1 MIRKLCALGAAVLSR
16 PCAVGLI
23 CGPIPLFMG
32 TVLVPGLIRFFSDSK
47 KEKIIKSDKFPLKE
61 KIDFGI
67 SDTKL
72 KIIID
77 KIDSDVVNDSE
88 KMKQALYEIERSIS
102 YWKKSKLIEEIEIIC
117 VLPETKVGKSAQLE
131 VLFFS
136 QKLAE
141 TLQSKIKIIEK
152 QFFYDIQSEISEN
165 EVEENLKQKLKTE
178 IGIGCKIGISPDGK
192 IQFR

>member
-1 MIRKLCALGAAVLSR
+1 MIRKLWTLGAAVLI

-23 CGPIPLFMG
+23 CEPIPLFMG
-32 TVLVPGLIRFFSDSK
+32 TVLVPGLIRFLSDSK
-47 KEKIIKSDKFPLKE
+47 KEKIIKSDKSSLEE
-61 KIDFGI
+61 KINLGI

-77 KIDSDVVNDSE
+77 KIDSDFANDSE
-88 KMKQALYEIERSIS
+88 KVKQALSEIERSIS
-102 YWKKSKLIEEIEIIC
+102 YWKKSKLIEKIEIIC

-152 QFFYDIQSEISEN
+152 QFFYDIQPEISEN
-165 EVEENLKQKLKTE
+165 EVEEKMKEKLKTE

>member
-1 MIRKLCALGAAVLSR
+1 MIRKLCALGLV
-16 PCAVGLI
+16 

-32 TVLVPGLIRFFSDSK
+32 TVLVPGLIRFLTDSK
-47 KEKIIKSDKFPLKE
+47 KEKIIKSDKSSLEE
-61 KIDFGI
+61 KFNLGI

-72 KIIID
+72 KIIVD
-77 KIDSDVVNDSE
+77 GIDSDFVNDSE
-88 KMKQALYEIERSIS
+88 KVKQALSEIERSIS

-117 VLPETKVGKSAQLE
+117 VLPETKVGKSVQLE

-141 TLQSKIKIIEK
+141 TLKSKIKIIEK
-152 QFFYDIQSEISEN
+152 QFFYDIQPEIAES
-165 EVEENLKQKLKTE
+165 EVEEKLKQKLKTE
-178 IGIGCKIGISPDGK
+178 IGLSCKIVISPNGK

>member
-1 MIRKLCALGAAVLSR
+1 MIKKLWALGAAVPKS
-16 PCAVGLI
+16 CALGLV

-32 TVLVPGLIRFFSDSK
+32 TVIVPRVIRYFGESK
-47 KEKIIKSDKFPLKE
+47 KEKIN
-61 KIDFGI
+61 FGI

-88 KMKQALYEIERSIS
+88 KMKQALSEIERSIS
-102 YWKKSKLIEEIEIIC
+102 YWKKSKSIEEIEVIC
-117 VLPETKVGKSAQLE
+117 VLPETKVGKSVQLE

-141 TLQSKIKIIEK
+141 ILKSKIKIIEK
-152 QFFYDIQSEISEN
+152 QFFYDIQPEIAES
-165 EVEENLKQKLKTE
+165 EVEEKLKQKLKTE
-178 IGIGCKIGISPDGK
+178 IGLSCKIGISSDGK
-192 IQFR
+192 IQFK

>member
-1 MIRKLCALGAAVLSR
+1 MIRKLCALGLV
-16 PCAVGLI
+16 

-32 TVLVPGLIRFFSDSK
+32 TVLVPGLIRFLSDSK
-47 KEKIIKSDKFPLKE
+47 KEKIIKSDKSSLEE

-77 KIDSDVVNDSE
+77 KIDSEFVNDSE
-88 KMKQALYEIERSIS
+88 KVKQALSEIERSIS
-102 YWKKSKLIEEIEIIC
+102 YWKKINLIEEIEVIC
-117 VLPETKVGKSAQLE
+117 VLPETKIGKTAQLE

-141 TLQSKIKIIEK
+141 TLKSKIKIIEK
-152 QFFYDIQSEISEN
+152 QFFYDIQPEIAES
-165 EVEENLKQKLKTE
+165 EVEEKLKQKLKTE
-178 IGIGCKIGISPDGK
+178 IGISCKIGISSDGK
-192 IQFR
+192 IQFK

>member
-88 KMKQALYEIERSIS
+88 KMKQALSEIERSIS

-141 TLQSKIKIIEK
+141 ILKSKIKIIEK
-152 QFFYDIQSEISEN
+152 QFFYDIQPEIAES
-165 EVEENLKQKLKTE
+165 EVEEKLKQKLKTE
-178 IGIGCKIGISPDGK
+178 IGLSCKIGISSDGK
-192 IQFR
+192 IQFK

>member
-1 MIRKLCALGAAVLSR
+1 MIRKLWALGAAVPI

-32 TVLVPGLIRFFSDSK
+32 TVLVPGLIRFLSDSK
-47 KEKIIKSDKFPLKE
+47 KEKTIKSDKSSLEE
-61 KIDFGI
+61 KFNLGI

-77 KIDSDVVNDSE
+77 KIDSDFANDSE
-88 KMKQALYEIERSIS
+88 KLKQALSEIERSIS

-117 VLPETKVGKSAQLE
+117 VLPETKVGKTAQLE

-152 QFFYDIQSEISEN
+152 QFFYDIQPEIAES
-165 EVEENLKQKLKTE
+165 EVEEKMKEKLKTE
-178 IGIGCKIGISPDGK
+178 IGIGCKIGILPDGK

>member
-1 MIRKLCALGAAVLSR
+1 MIRKLWVLGAVVPI

-32 TVLVPGLIRFFSDSK
+32 TVLVPGLIRFLSDSK
-47 KEKIIKSDKFPLKE
+47 KEIIIKSDKSSLDE
-61 KIDFGI
+61 KINLGI
-67 SDTKL
+67 TDNKL

-77 KIDSDVVNDSE
+77 KIDSDFVNDSE
-88 KMKQALYEIERSIS
+88 KVKQALSEIECSIS
-102 YWKKSKLIEEIEIIC
+102 YWKKINTIEEIEVIC
-117 VLPETKVGKSAQLE
+117 VLPETKVGKSVQLE

-152 QFFYDIQSEISEN
+152 QFFYDIQPEIAES
-165 EVEENLKQKLKTE
+165 EVEGKLKQKLKTE
-178 IGIGCKIGISPDGK
+178 IGLSCKIGISSDGK
-192 IQFR
+192 IQFK

>member
-1 MIRKLCALGAAVLSR
+1 MIRKLCALGLV
-16 PCAVGLI
+16 
-23 CGPIPLFMG
+23 CGPIPLLMG
-32 TVLVPGLIRFFSDSK
+32 TVIVPRVIRYFGESK
-47 KEKIIKSDKFPLKE
+47 KEKFNL
-61 KIDFGI
+61 GI

-77 KIDSDVVNDSE
+77 KIDSDFANDSE
-88 KMKQALYEIERSIS
+88 KVKQALSEIERSIS

-117 VLPETKVGKSAQLE
+117 VLPETKVGKSVQLE

-141 TLQSKIKIIEK
+141 TLKSKIKIIEK
-152 QFFYDIQSEISEN
+152 QFFYDIQPEIAES
-165 EVEENLKQKLKTE
+165 EVEEKMKEKLKTE
-178 IGIGCKIGISPDGK
+178 IGLNCKIGISPDGK